1 MWAFVFVN
9 PRRLYDRLLQ
19 PRVCLGFMAHTRTLR
34 RGPRYPRSLSL
45 EDGNPI
51 RVWVVITAINN
62 GRRWLYQTI
71 EERLMEIV
79 ALLLFAAV
87 FVCILSG
94 YPVALVLAGIPL
106 LFAFGGIVFGV
117 LQPQD
122 LGFLP
127 NRVFSIMSAPVLV
140 AVPLFIAMGVTLEK
154 TNIAQSLL
162 ESFSQ
167 IVGKAK
173 GGLGV
178 GVVLIGALLAASTGI
193 VGATVVTLAL
203 LALPMLLKQGY
214 SKELASGTIA
224 ATGTLGQIIPPS
236 IALVLIG
243 DVLTNANQMAQ
254 DQFIGQMYK
263 TVSVG
268 ELFAGSLIPGLIL
281 VVLYS
286 CYVLLRSRTHV
297 RPSSVIER
305 PKRAEIVSL
314 LRNFAPPVLLIVI
327 VLGSI
332 LTGLA
337 TPTEAAGVGAVG
349 ALVLALAYRT
359 LNWKVLNQIALSTLK
374 TTSMVF
380 LILIGASVF
389 SLVFRLYG
397 GDELVQEFFHHLP
410 GGTTSALLIVMVAI
424 FLLGFVLDF
433 IEITY
438 VVVPIIGPIL
448 ISMGVDPVWLGVVI
462 AVNLQTS
469 FLTPPFGFALFYLRG
484 VAPPEIQ
491 TFDTYKGVVPF
502 ICLQLLVLVLLF
514 LVPALATWL
523 PSQLL

>member
-1 MWAFVFVN
+1 ME
-9 PRRLYDRLLQ
+9 LL
-19 PRVCLGFMAHTRTLR
+19 
-34 RGPRYPRSLSL
+34 
-45 EDGNPI
+45 
-51 RVWVVITAINN
+51 
-62 GRRWLYQTI
+62 
-71 EERLMEIV
+71 
-79 ALLLFAAV
+79 ALLMFMVV
-87 FVCILSG
+87 FTLILSG
-94 YPVALVLAGIPL
+94 YPVALVLAGVPL
-106 LFAFGGIVFGV
+106 LFAFGGILFGGI
-117 LQPQD
+117 QPQY

-127 NRVFSIMSAPVLV
+127 NRIFSIMTSPILV

-162 ESFSQ
+162 ESISRLARNF
-167 IVGKAK
+167 K

-178 GVVLIGALLAASTGI
+178 GVVFLGALLAASTGI

-203 LALPMLLKQGY
+203 LALPLLLQQGY
-214 SKELASGTIA
+214 SKALASGTIA

-254 DQFIGQMYK
+254 DQLMDQTYK
-263 TVSVG
+263 SVSVG

-286 CYVLLRSRTHV
+286 CYVLFRSRAQLQM
-297 RPSSVIER
+297 SDKIEK
-305 PKRAEIVSL
+305 PQQEAVLAL
-314 LRNFAPPVLLIVI
+314 LKNCVPPVLLII
-327 VLGSI
+327 TVLGSI

-349 ALVLALAYRT
+349 ALLLGVFYRSLKWT
-359 LNWKVLNQIALSTLK
+359 VLNQIAISTLK

-397 GDELVQEFFHHLP
+397 GDELVQEFFQHLP
-410 GGTTSALLIVMVAI
+410 GGLTSALLIAMVAI

-438 VVVPIIGPIL
+438 VVVPIVGPIL
-448 ISMGVDPVWLGVVI
+448 IAMGCDPVWLGVVI

-484 VAPPEIQ
+484 VAPAEIQ
-491 TFDTYKGVVPF
+491 TVDTYKGVVPF
-502 ICLQLLVLVLLF
+502 IGLQLLVLVLLF
-514 LVPALATWL
+514 LIPSLATWL
-523 PSQLL
+523 PAQLL

>member
-1 MWAFVFVN
+1 
-9 PRRLYDRLLQ
+9 
-19 PRVCLGFMAHTRTLR
+19 
-34 RGPRYPRSLSL
+34 
-45 EDGNPI
+45 
-51 RVWVVITAINN
+51 
-62 GRRWLYQTI
+62 
-71 EERLMEIV
+71 MEII
-79 ALLLFAAV
+79 ALLMFVVVFA
-87 FVCILSG
+87 CILSG
-94 YPVALVLAGIPL
+94 YPVALVLAGAPL
-106 LFAFGGIVFGV
+106 LFAFVGILFGV

-127 NRVFSIMSAPVLV
+127 NRIFSIMTSPVLV

-162 ESFSQ
+162 KSFSQ
-167 IVGKAK
+167 IVGQAK

-178 GVVLIGALLAASTGI
+178 GVVLIGALMAASTGI

-203 LALPMLLKQGY
+203 LALPLLLQQGY

-254 DQFIGQMYK
+254 DQLIGHAYK
-263 TVSVG
+263 SVSVG
-268 ELFAGSLIPGLIL
+268 ELFAGSMIPGLIL
-281 VVLYS
+281 VFLYC
-286 CYVLLRSRTHV
+286 CYVLFRSRTQV
-297 RPSSVIER
+297 KPAGVIEKPNR
-305 PKRAEIVSL
+305 GKIFSL
-314 LRNFAPPVLLIVI
+314 LKNFAPPVFLIVI

-349 ALVLALAYRT
+349 ALVLALFYRS
-359 LNWKVLNQIALSTLK
+359 LNWKVLNQIAISTLK

-397 GDELVQEFFHHLP
+397 GDELIQEFFHHLP
-410 GGTTSALLIVMVAI
+410 GGATAALLIVMVAI

-448 ISMGVDPVWLGVVI
+448 ISMGIDPVWLGVVI

-469 FLTPPFGFALFYLRG
+469 FLTPPFGFALFYLRC

-502 ICLQLLVLVLLF
+502 IGLQLLVLVLLF